1 VKRSRVWLLLALLL
15 VIALVTSGCFQIRSF
30 QVSPRSLAANQVA
43 TVNLNLYPLSTSS
56 AETQPGR
63 VVLLVGTHDIAYDRT
78 SRFDLSGNWGGP
90 TGRASSVALRDL
102 IRGGGVCQANGV
114 DAQEITGFTWRATIS
129 AADLGVDGPT
139 AQQLDD
145 VLRVKLYFKSPAN
158 AAADMRGNVIIFA
171 GIWDDGLT
179 TADGIPQAGEVACAG
194 LISFSIPYT
203 DNAA

>member
-1 VKRSRVWLLLALLL
+1 MKRSRAGLLLALLL

-43 TVNLNLYPLSTSS
+43 TVNLNLYPLSMSS

-114 DAQEITGFTWRATIS
+114 DAQEIDGFTRRATIG

-158 AAADMRGNVIIFA
+158 AADMRGNVIIFT

-179 TADGIPQAGEVACAG
+179 TADGIPQAGETACSG